1 MVNLLKLTIKSTAS
15 HTLFTRLF
23 IKFDQVKHVYLVI
36 IDIEHDFIH
45 GGDATVSKLQTK
57 SYSCFVVFEIYFRM
71 FYEMYRCSVHFII
84 GTHRQQKRIM
94 VLLEGPLICR
104 QVLLFLL
111 LLFLL
116 SLFSLQLVNVFL
128 KSLFKLSNIIVQID
142 EKMQ

>member
-1 MVNLLKLTIKSTAS
+1 
-15 HTLFTRLF
+15 
-23 IKFDQVKHVYLVI
+23 
-36 IDIEHDFIH
+36 
-45 GGDATVSKLQTK
+45 
-57 SYSCFVVFEIYFRM
+57 
-71 FYEMYRCSVHFII
+71 MYRCSVHFII

-94 VLLEGPLICR
+94 VLREGPLICR

-116 SLFSLQLVNVFL
+116 SLFSLQLVKVFL